1 MAYEVL
7 KTIDDM
13 TEPDRALWMVLPI
26 VIRMI
31 PYGNLASRVIA
42 SLSGFCS
49 QRAIIRETVTD
60 PIGSEFM
67 PPAAR
72 SEGARHAAPPG
83 VLPITNRFRASR
95 TGERGAL

>member
-1 MAYEVL
+1 MAYNGKVL

-31 PYGNLASRVIA
+31 PDSNLASRVIG
-42 SLSGFCS
+42 SLSRFCS

-83 VLPITNRFRASR
+83 VLPITNR
-95 TGERGAL
+95 RGTD